1 MQKTTTKIFG
11 IVVKETTVYEDEK
24 EMPIANESG
33 QGEGVVIELS
43 QKEIDKMEKQNR
55 EI

>member
-1 MQKTTTKIFG
+1 MKKTIVKILG

-24 EMPIANESG
+24 EMPINETK
-33 QGEGVVIELS
+33 GEGVVIELS